1 MLEAV
6 ADASGIA
13 GSDLRRALAVSGDI
27 GAVGAAAMNEGAA
40 GVGRFRLQIFRP
52 LLPMLAQSAESTD
65 AAIVQLG
72 ESAWEYKLDGVRIQ
86 VHKSGEE
93 VRVFT
98 RHLKDISAAVP
109 DIVEFARALPV
120 RAAILDGEALAL
132 KESGRPHP
140 FQVTMRRFGR
150 RQAVDAMRWQL
161 PLTPVLFDCLHLDGQ
176 DFLDAPAVDRWAA
189 LASAVPAASQIPR
202 RITNAPD
209 GASAFLNEA
218 RAQGHEGLVAK
229 APDQP
234 YMAGARGGGWLKIKP
249 FHSLDLVIL
258 AAECGSG
265 RRRGSL
271 SNLHLGARDPATGTF
286 VMLGKTFKGLTD
298 DMLSWQTSRL
308 LELETG
314 RDGQVVYVRPECVV
328 EVAFDGV
335 QASPTY
341 PSGAAL
347 RFARVKRHRDDKQAD
362 QADEIGAVLDIL
374 RSQHSEQDCCAAT
387 VT

>member
-1 MLEAV
+1 
-6 ADASGIA
+6 
-13 GSDLRRALAVSGDI
+13 
-27 GAVGAAAMNEGAA
+27 
-40 GVGRFRLQIFRP
+40 
-52 LLPMLAQSAESTD
+52 
-65 AAIVQLG
+65 
-72 ESAWEYKLDGVRIQ
+72 
-86 VHKSGEE
+86 
-93 VRVFT
+93 
-98 RHLKDISAAVP
+98 
-109 DIVEFARALPV
+109 
-120 RAAILDGEALAL
+120 
-132 KESGRPHP
+132 
-140 FQVTMRRFGR
+140 
-150 RQAVDAMRWQL
+150 
-161 PLTPVLFDCLHLDGQ
+161 
-176 DFLDAPAVDRWAA
+176 
-189 LASAVPAASQIPR
+189 
-202 RITNAPD
+202 
-209 GASAFLNEA
+209 LNEA

-234 YMAGARGGGWLKIKP
+234 YLAGARGGGWLKIKP

-258 AAECGSG
+258 AAEWGSG

-271 SNLHLGARDPATGTF
+271 SNLHLGARDPATGRF

-347 RFARVKRHRDDKQAD
+347 RFARVKRHREDKQAN
-362 QADEIGAVLDIL
+362 QADEIGTILDIL

-387 VT
+387 GT